1 MVNRKR
7 VRLIRTG
14 EKKAGPVVYWMSRD
28 QRVRDNWALLFA
40 QELALREKVSLGVVF
55 CVAPKFLDATMRHYG
70 FMLRGL
76 QEVEENLREKHIP
89 FSVLSGAAGVEIPA
103 FVKRHGVGTLITDF
117 EPLRIKRQ
125 WKKAV
130 AKEIAIPFYEVDVRN
145 IVPCWIASPKQEYGA
160 YTLRPKIRR
169 ALPEFLTDFPRLRKH
184 PIPWKEKNGRIDW
197 TGVEK
202 TLQVDHAVSEV
213 GWIEPGENAAQKALR
228 EFVRKKLPSYQ
239 EGRNDP
245 TREATSNL
253 SPYLHFGHICAQRV
267 ALEVTKTDADEE
279 SREAFL
285 EELIVRRE
293 LSDNFC
299 FYNDHY
305 DSFEGFP
312 EWAKKTLND
321 HRRDPREHIYSLE
334 DFEHANTHDQL
345 WNAAQRE
352 MTRTGKMHGYMRMY
366 WGKKLLEWTKSPEEA
381 IKIALYLNDRH
392 ELDGRETNG
401 YAGIAWCI
409 GGVHDRAWPERPIF
423 GKIRYMSYN
432 GCKSK
437 FDVMAY
443 VKKNSPQQGG

>member
-1 MVNRKR
+1 M
-7 VRLIRTG
+7 
-14 EKKAGPVVYWMSRD
+14 
-28 QRVRDNWALLFA
+28 RDNWALLYA
-40 QELALREKVSLGVVF
+40 QELALREKVSLGVIF
-55 CVAPKFLDATMRHYG
+55 CVARKFLNATMRHYD

-76 QEVEENLREKHIP
+76 QQVEEDLREKDIP
-89 FSVLSGAAGVEIPA
+89 FTVLSGAAGVEIPT
-103 FVKRHGVGTLITDF
+103 FIKRHGVGTLITDF
-117 EPLRIKRQ
+117 EPLRIKRK

-130 AKEIAIPFYEVDVRN
+130 AKETDIPFYEVDARN
-145 IVPCWIASPKQEYGA
+145 IVPCWVASPKREYGA

-169 ALPEFLTDFPRLRKH
+169 ALPEFLEDFPRLQTH
-184 PIPWKEKNGRIDW
+184 PIPWRGKRGKINW
-197 TGVEK
+197 TEVKK
-202 TLQVDHAVSEV
+202 TLQVDQAVSEV
-213 GWIEPGENAAQKALR
+213 RWIEPGENQARNTLR
-228 EFVRKKLPSYQ
+228 EFVRKKLPSYHQ
-239 EGRNDP
+239 GRNDP
-245 TREATSNL
+245 TKDAQSNL
-253 SPYLHFGHICAQRV
+253 SPYLHFGHLSAQRV
-267 ALEVTKTDADEE
+267 ALEVGKSDADEE

-299 FYNDHY
+299 FYNNHY

-321 HRRDPREHIYSLE
+321 HRKDRREYLYSLE
-334 DFEHANTHDQL
+334 DFEPGNTHDQL

-366 WGKKLLEWTKSPEEA
+366 WGKKLLEWTRSPDEA
-381 IKIALYLNDRH
+381 IKIAIYLNDRY

-409 GGVHDRAWPERPIF
+409 GGVHDRAWPARPIF

-437 FDVMAY
+437 FDVMEY
-443 VKKNSPQQGG
+443 IEKNRP